1 MQTKSSELG
10 INDKIL
16 FLKKSHLFRGLTDEH
31 LESVAEVMEEVPYPA
46 DKVFIKQGTEGD
58 FFYLI
63 YSGSVNVSRLHKD
76 KQEDLGMLVAGDFF
90 GEEVISKKRIRSASI
105 TTLEDSI
112 FMVFPRQKLEVL
124 FTRID
129 TIKEN
134 IEASVESKRLIQ
146 VIKFDWLQ
154 PEERIYFL
162 ARKHPIQL
170 WKAMAGP
177 LLVLLASVFLFLMSI
192 STASLIMLLLAW
204 VSLVGDVAWGLW
216 QWLDWGN
223 DYYIVTNQR
232 VVWLEKVIGLYDSRQ
247 EAPLKTILSVG
258 VETDQIGRIL
268 DYGDVIVRTFVGRIR
283 FHHVNHPNLAASL
296 VEEHWVRSREIS
308 QKEDAS
314 AMNQA
319 IRERLGLAE
328 RIPGEPPQAVPVV
341 RFMNKPGVFTLLFS
355 DLFKVRIEDSGTI
368 TYRKHWFNLLKTT
381 FMPGVLFIL
390 IMGLFINRLF
400 NLPKVAPSEVPGPVG
415 MDTYLKILL
424 LFLGIMFVW
433 WVFKYIDW
441 RNDIFQVTPDQII
454 DIDKTPLGRE
464 EHRAA
469 PLENILSTEYK
480 RIGFMQVLLN
490 FGNVYITVGGAEL
503 VFEDV
508 ADPPSVQQ
516 DIDTRRIALITNKKD
531 AETRAERDRLAD
543 WFAAYHNDAEAFRGE
558 EAAAGLDGFNP
569 IPKGDESDVQ

>member
-1 MQTKSSELG
+1 MPYKPSKLDVNE
-10 INDKIL
+10 KVL
-16 FLKKSHLFRGLTDEH
+16 FLKKSHLFRGLADEQ
-31 LESVAEVMEEVPYPA
+31 LEKIAQAMEEEPYPA
-46 DKVFIKQGTEGD
+46 DKIFIKQGTEGD
-58 FFYLI
+58 YFYLI
-63 YSGSVNVSRLHKD
+63 YSGSVHVSRLHKE
-76 KQEDLGMLVAGDFF
+76 KQEDQGKLVAGDFF
-90 GEEVISKKRIRSASI
+90 GEEVISKKHIRSVSI

-112 FMVFPRQKLEVL
+112 FLVFSSQKLEEL
-124 FTRID
+124 FTQIE
-129 TIKEN
+129 TLKEN
-134 IEASVESKRLIQ
+134 IEASIESKRLVR

-154 PEERIYFL
+154 PEEMIYFL
-162 ARKHPIQL
+162 ARKHPILL

-177 LLVLLASVFLFLMSI
+177 LVLLLASVFLFLMAI
-192 STASLIMLLLAW
+192 STASIILLILAW
-204 VSLVGDVAWGLW
+204 VSLLGDIAWGLW
-216 QWLDWGN
+216 QWVDWGN

-314 AMNQA
+314 AMKQA
-319 IRERLGLAE
+319 IRERLGLAD
-328 RIPGEPPQAVPVV
+328 RKQGEAPQAVPVV
-341 RFMNKPGVFTLLFS
+341 RTMNKPGVLKLLFS

-381 FMPGVLFIL
+381 FMPGVWFIL
-390 IMGLFINRLF
+390 LMGLFINRLF

-415 MDTYLKILL
+415 MDTYLKIIL
-424 LFLGIMFVW
+424 LFLFIVFVW
-433 WVFKYIDW
+433 WLFKYIDW

-480 RIGFMQVLLN
+480 RIGFMQVLFN
-490 FGNVYITVGGAEL
+490 FGNVYVTVGGAEL

-543 WFAAYHNDAEAFRGE
+543 WFAAYHDDTDAFREE
-558 EAAAGLDGFNP
+558 EAGQDGFSP
-569 IPKGDESDVQ
+569 IPKGDEFDVQ